1 MFERPQ
7 GQSLLARLN
16 EPPRF
21 IQILAGPRQVGKTT
35 LVNQVLS
42 KFRGQSV
49 YAQADL
55 PVPPTAQWIEQQWQ
69 RALMVNPSS
78 DQPVVLVLDEVQKV
92 PRWSDVVKSLW
103 DTRPDG
109 LSLVLLGSSQFLMQ
123 SGLNES
129 LMGRFEVIH
138 LPHWSLTEMQSAFGF
153 TLSEY
158 LCFGGYP
165 GPASLRSDPE
175 RWRRFVLDSIIEP
188 TISRDVLSLARVNKP
203 ALLRRLMQLGCSYS
217 GQMLSYHKILGQ
229 LQDVGNTVTLAHYL
243 DLLSASWMVT
253 GLNKFAG
260 DLARTRGSSPKFQVF
275 DPSLHVAQGVADIQ
289 TLCDSMGSADP
300 DVWGRLVESAV
311 GAHILNTTHQGEQ
324 IYYWRERNAE
334 VDFVIVGNAGILAI
348 EVESGGKLRTPS
360 GLAAFQRRC
369 PESRVCVVGTAGIPV
384 IDFLST
390 PVSRWYL
397 EWMR

>member
-35 LVNQVLS
+35 LINQVLS

-69 RALMVNPSS
+69 RALMANPSS

-153 TLSEY
+153 T
-158 LCFGGYP
+158 
-165 GPASLRSDPE
+165 
-175 RWRRFVLDSIIEP
+175 
-188 TISRDVLSLARVNKP
+188 
-203 ALLRRLMQLGCSYS
+203 
-217 GQMLSYHKILGQ
+217 
-229 LQDVGNTVTLAHYL
+229 
-243 DLLSASWMVT
+243 
-253 GLNKFAG
+253 
-260 DLARTRGSSPKFQVF
+260 
-275 DPSLHVAQGVADIQ
+275 
-289 TLCDSMGSADP
+289 
-300 DVWGRLVESAV
+300 
-311 GAHILNTTHQGEQ
+311 
-324 IYYWRERNAE
+324 
-334 VDFVIVGNAGILAI
+334 
-348 EVESGGKLRTPS
+348 
-360 GLAAFQRRC
+360 
-369 PESRVCVVGTAGIPV
+369 
-384 IDFLST
+384 
-390 PVSRWYL
+390 
-397 EWMR
+397 